1 MPKRLVF
8 FPPQALLTHDLPVA
22 PDQIRPVRNVLL
34 HVLVGDDG
42 LAVGLTP
49 AAGAAGKD
57 VLVFVA
63 IEAKCGACC
72 CFVDGFFPLAIF
84 DNYSLACQKEE
95 AFAQSRQGSVEA
107 HWFGILNILNA
118 HFFSPQPSKP
128 ASCRSSFKNID

>member
-8 FPPQALLTHDLPVA
+8 SSPQALTRDLPVA

-42 LAVGLTP
+42 LAVGLAS

-72 CFVDGFFPLAIF
+72 FVDGFFPSQYLTIIH
-84 DNYSLACQKEE
+84 L
-95 AFAQSRQGSVEA
+95 
-107 HWFGILNILNA
+107 
-118 HFFSPQPSKP
+118 P
-128 ASCRSSFKNID
+128 AKKRRPVPKVGKAPWRPIGLGY